1 MRYLG
6 KDSKQRH
13 DLDGI
18 IKEEKRIKRDL
29 RPKSSGTPNI
39 CRTEEDESAKDF
51 SFVKEE
57 NPRTRRMIKIIVS

>member
-18 IKEEKRIKRDL
+18 IKEEKKIKREL

-39 CRTEEDESAKDF
+39 CRTEDESAKDF

-57 NPRTRRMIKIIVS
+57 NPRTRRTIKIIVS